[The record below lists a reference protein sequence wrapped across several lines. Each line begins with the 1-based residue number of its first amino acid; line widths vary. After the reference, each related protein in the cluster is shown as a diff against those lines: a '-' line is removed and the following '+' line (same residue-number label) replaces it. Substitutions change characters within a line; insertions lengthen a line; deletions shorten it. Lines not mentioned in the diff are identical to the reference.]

1 MLTSLK
7 LFRLASLGK
16 WKFRFKTMVR
26 YRLLFLT
33 SAPIILT
40 LCALVAITLYW
51 SVHYTWQGAL
61 VDVSERLDVAD
72 NSIHLIQKQQAYN
85 VKSFAESYDFRT
97 NLNELLSS
105 NEVRSSEASSVES
118 SSVEVKASEVSTSG
132 LNSQVANRNR
142 TKEGSKDAETS
153 KSKEFAQWVSDNKSR
168 YELDFLDWRTVNT
181 VEDKWKYLD
190 LTRKESFFDVLDEN
204 ELDGLDVD
212 LAKRAEV
219 PLLNG
224 NGVEKRGLVSR
235 TVLTIRNEHDDI
247 LGFLDGGI
255 LLNNSTGLVDQIRN
269 LIYPVS
275 EGSLRRTGTVTVF
288 LDDLRV
294 STNVPL
300 NSDDKA
306 GRAIGTRV
314 SHDVHSKVLNQGEE
328 WLDRAYVYDAWYI
341 TAYQPIHDQYN
352 NVIGML
358 YTGYL
363 IWPLI
368 ETYLTNLGEIS
379 ITIVMLLLVSG
390 LIVYRGARDLFNPIE
405 RIHKVV
411 KLVHMG
417 QEKRIGA
424 LGLDDQHELTQL
436 AKQFDKMLDQ
446 LYQRNQEIQQ
456 AAIQLE
462 CKVNARTA
470 SLKEK
475 TDQLEHHITLLNQA
489 RDTLVVNERLAALGE
504 LTAGIAH
511 EINNPTAVILGN
523 VELMKFELGNDT
535 DRVEE
540 EITAIMEQI
549 DRIRN
554 ITRSL
559 LQYSRHG
566 GVQDEVTWQH
576 INPIVDESITLVKT
590 GAKKKGITYVSD
602 LKAKTSVEIN
612 RNQLLQIL
620 VNLQMNAIHAM
631 DGKGALTVSSE
642 DWIED
647 GVACGAIIHVE
658 DQGCGIKQDQL
669 KRIFSPFYTTKRD
682 GTGLGLSVSQS
693 ILSQTG
699 GEIKVESELCK
710 GSCFSVYLPKKSEP
724 QLLVSNL

>member
-1 MLTSLK
+1 MPI
-7 LFRLASLGK
+7 RRHWWAK
-16 WKFRFKTMVR
+16 WVFRFKTMVR

-33 SAPIILT
+33 SAPIFLT
-40 LCALVAITLYW
+40 LCALVAITFYW

-61 VDVSERLDVAD
+61 IDVDERLDIAD
-72 NSIHLIQKQQAYN
+72 NSIHLIQNQQAYN
-85 VKSFAESYDFRT
+85 VRAFAESYNFRMKLA
-97 NLNELLSS
+97 NDVPQDELIH
-105 NEVRSSEASSVES
+105 
-118 SSVEVKASEVSTSG
+118 
-132 LNSQVANRNR
+132 
-142 TKEGSKDAETS
+142 
-153 KSKEFAQWVSDNKSR
+153 WVSENKSR
-168 YELDFLDWRTVNT
+168 YELDFLRWRS
-181 VEDKWKYLD
+181 VESVAKKLEYLD
-190 LTRKESFFDVLDEN
+190 LTNKSSFFSVLDGK
-204 ELDGLDVD
+204 ELNYLDRD
-212 LAKRAEV
+212 LAKKAEV
-219 PLLNG
+219 PILNG
-224 NGVEKRGLVSR
+224 HDVENRGLVSR
-235 TVLTIRNEHDDI
+235 TVVSIKDKHDHVI
-247 LGFLDGGI
+247 GFLDGGI
-255 LLNNSTGLVDQIRN
+255 LLNNSTQLVDQISN
-269 LIYPVS
+269 LIYPQR
-275 EGSLRRTGTVTVF
+275 EGFNRHVGTVTVF

-300 NSDDKA
+300 SSEDSA

-314 SHDVHSKVLNQGEE
+314 SHEVHSKVLNQGKE

-341 TAYQPIHDQYN
+341 TAYQPIHDQFG

-379 ITIVMLLLVSG
+379 IIIVLLLLASG
-390 LIVYRGARDLFNPIE
+390 LIVHRGARDLFDPIE

-411 KLVHMG
+411 KLVQLG
-417 QEKRIGA
+417 KDKRIGA
-424 LGLDDQHELTQL
+424 LGLDDQHELTLL
-436 AKQFDKMLDQ
+436 AKQFDKMLD
-446 LYQRNQEIQQ
+446 LLHERNQEIQQ
-456 AAIQLE
+456 AALELE
-462 CKVNARTA
+462 CKVHSRTA

-475 TDQLEHHITLLNQA
+475 TEELELHIKLLNQA
-489 RDTLVVNERLAALGE
+489 RDKLVVNEKLAALGE

-523 VELMKFELGNDT
+523 VELIKFELGDEVS
-535 DRVEE
+535 RVGEE
-540 EITAIMEQI
+540 VHAIMEQI

-566 GVQDEVTWQH
+566 GVQDEITWQH

-590 GAKKKGITYVSD
+590 GAKKRDMVYVSN
-602 LKAKTSVEIN
+602 LNAKTSVEVN

-631 DGKGALTVSSE
+631 DGQGTLTISSE
-642 DWIED
+642 EWVEN
-647 GVACGAIIHVE
+647 GVSHGAIVHVE
-658 DQGCGIKQDQL
+658 DEGCGIKEEQL

-693 ILSQTG
+693 ILSQIG
-699 GEIKVESELCK
+699 GEIRVESEVGK
-710 GSCFSVYLPKKSEP
+710 GSRFSIYLQQKATP